1 MRSAVAGSRVAEK
14 VGRFV
19 AIVGMALILVAV
31 GAYRTFAQTAAQA
44 STPKTTPSP
53 AGQAKA
59 ATRSTLQ
66 GVYTAAQA
74 DKGEDTYYGICVSCH
89 PRGTYA
95 GDSFKKNWNGRPLSD
110 LYDWVLNKM
119 PKSAPGTLSPA
130 ESIQVVAYILREN
143 KMPTGAVALPANAAT
158 LGTIRIQLK

>member
-1 MRSAVAGSRVAEK
+1 VAEK
-14 VGRFV
+14 VKPIWMV
-19 AIVGMALILVAV
+19 AAMSLVVVAA
-31 GAYRTFAQTAAQA
+31 GTYRTFAQTAGQ
-44 STPKTTPSP
+44 TT
-53 AGQAKA
+53 AKA
-59 ATRSTLQ
+59 AGQSTGKAPTRTTLA
-66 GVYTAAQA
+66 GVYTPGQA
-74 DKGEDTYYGICVSCH
+74 DKGEDTYYGICVNCH

-143 KMPTGAVALPANAAT
+143 KMPPGTIALPANAAT